1 MCGIVGY
8 LGPRKA
14 AEVLLQGLKMLEYR
28 GYDSSGIA
36 YLWRNQIKT
45 FKKEGKIASLESVL
59 PPAQA
64 AHCGLAHTRWA
75 THGRVNDVN
84 AHPHLSASGRV
95 AIVHN
100 GIIDNYTALKHEL
113 AEKGYAF
120 RSETDSEV
128 IAHLIEFY
136 LDAFPAEAPEDAVR
150 RTLARLV
157 GTYGIIAVFTDHP
170 DLLIG
175 AKNGSPLVVGQG
187 DGEIFLASD
196 PAAFI
201 GSTRNAAFL
210 EDREMVIVRKNEW
223 VTKTLQNEVVARE
236 AEALNWSAEAASMG
250 EFPHYFVKEIFEQPE
265 ALRRALGHGGRLLRD
280 FGTAKLGGLNL
291 DSRDLL
297 DVKRVVFVAMGSA
310 LFAAQVGAYLL
321 ETVARIPAQAED
333 ASEFRYRNPIVDKDT
348 LYFAVSQSG
357 ETADTIQALQEVQ
370 QRGGRVLGIV
380 NAVGSTIARLCK
392 GGVYIH
398 AGPEISVTS
407 SKGFLGQMA
416 VMTLLTLLL
425 GRMRI
430 LSLARGRE
438 FIDSLLALP
447 QLMEIALGQSP
458 HIHNL
463 ARKYIAHKNF
473 LYMGRGIQ
481 YPIALEGALK
491 LKEISYVHA
500 EGFSSGGLKH
510 GPLALVGPGTPC
522 VFLVTEGETLDKVLS
537 NMQEVKARQGRILAV
552 TNSDDARVASLADD
566 VIKVPRTDEL
576 LAPFLTLIPLQLFAY
591 YTAVELGVDVD
602 RPRNL
607 AKSVTTE

>member
-8 LGPRKA
+8 VGPRKA
-14 AEVLLQGLKMLEYR
+14 SEVLLQGLKMLEYR

-36 YLWRNQIKT
+36 YLWRNQIKLY
-45 FKKEGKIASLESVL
+45 KKEGKVANLESIL
-59 PPAQA
+59 PEHQA
-64 AHCGLAHTRWA
+64 SHCGLAHTRWA
-75 THGRVNDVN
+75 THGRVNDQN
-84 AHPHLSASGRV
+84 AHPHVSKSGTV

-100 GIIDNYTALKHEL
+100 GIIDNYHALRAEL
-113 AEKGYAF
+113 QQNGYPFA
-120 RSETDSEV
+120 SETDSEV
-128 IAHLIEFY
+128 IAHLVEFY
-136 LDAFPAEAPEDAVR
+136 LLQNPSDGPEEAVR
-150 RTLARLV
+150 KTLARLV
-157 GTYGIIAVFTDHP
+157 GTYGIIVLFTEHP

-187 DGEIFLASD
+187 DGEVFLASD

-210 EDREMVIVRKNEW
+210 DDREMVIIRKNEW

-236 AEALNWSAEAASMG
+236 AEALSWSAESASMG
-250 EFPHYFVKEIFEQPE
+250 EFPHYFIKEIFEQPE
-265 ALRRALGHGGRLLRD
+265 ALRRAMGHGGRLMPD
-280 FGTAKLGGLNL
+280 FGNAKLGGLNME
-291 DSRDLL
+291 SRDLL
-297 DVKRVVFVAMGSA
+297 DIKRVVFLGMGSA
-310 LFAAQVGAYLL
+310 LYASQVGAYLM
-321 ETVARIPAQAED
+321 ETLARIPAAAED
-333 ASEFRYRNPIVDKDT
+333 SSEFRYRNPIVDKDT

-357 ETADTIQALQEVQ
+357 ETADTIQAIQEVQ

-380 NAVGSTIARLCK
+380 NAVGSTIARICK

-407 SKGFLGQMA
+407 SKAFLGQMA
-416 VMTLLTLLL
+416 IMGLLTLLF
-425 GRMRI
+425 GRTRI

-438 FIDSLLALP
+438 LIDRLQALP
-447 QLMEIALGQSP
+447 QILDITLQQSP

-463 ARKYIAHKNF
+463 ARKYIEHKNF
-473 LYMGRGIQ
+473 LFMGRGVLHA
-481 YPIALEGALK
+481 IALEGALK

-522 VFLVTEGETLDKVLS
+522 IFLVVEGESFDKVLG

-552 TNSDDARVASLADD
+552 TNSSDPRVAELADD
-566 VIKVPRTDEL
+566 VIKVPLTEEL
-576 LAPFLTLIPLQLFAY
+576 LSPFVTLIPLQLFAY